1 MFKRLKR
8 LRPDQMAWLHAKA
21 ALIVW
26 SVLFLIFT
34 PGKVESALGWLI
46 AGLVSVAVLA
56 GVVLSVCG
64 LLVSLGTNI
73 RCTLRGINIE
83 LAGLW
88 IAIGG
93 LGGYFVTQFFLAF
106 QPEGDQRIALTA
118 FAYALASMLL
128 VRIVLVRE
136 HRKRVIA

>member
-8 LRPDQMAWLHAKA
+8 IRPDQAAWLHAKL

-26 SVLFLIFT
+26 SVLFLVFT
-34 PGKVESALGWLI
+34 PGKIETALGWLI

-64 LLVSLGTNI
+64 LLVSLSSNI
-73 RCTLRGINIE
+73 RSTLRGINIE

-88 IAIGG
+88 TALGG
-93 LGGYFVTQFFLAF
+93 LGGYFTTQLFLAS

-118 FAYALASMLL
+118 FAYAMTSMLL